1 MSQPTCEEHVMKWN
15 TRDELVGRKVIVHTQ
30 IDETEVAEVLG
41 VAPNGMLQVRTD
53 SGKVMMGNDWEELAD

>member
-30 IDETEVAEVLG
+30 VDETEVAEVLG